1 MNLNARCRPSPR
13 TLSWGARVGAAAVY
27 EKRGEW
33 TEAINELSE
42 YVRMDCCTHY
52 SDDVVKPKLEELRKK
67 EQEALAA
74 RAEGGEGSN
83 G

>member
-1 MNLNARCRPSPR
+1 MLEPVFVVPLRIV
-13 TLSWGARVGAAAVY
+13 LARVGATAVY

-52 SDDVVKPKLEELRKK
+52 SDNVIKPKLDELRQK

-74 RAEGGEGSN
+74 RTAEGGEGSN